1 MKKSNDK
8 EIVEVQLKRKVRSH
22 IDIRNRCH
30 LGLPVVTFVPPNLND
45 GTPFPTTYWLT
56 CPLLVQRV
64 SSLEASSMVKVFDEI
79 IQKKG
84 SFRTLWKKRQKTY
97 EEERK
102 LLEDGSGHLS
112 PEGGV
117 GGTSGHVKCLH
128 AHLAD
133 QLATGKNPIGQT
145 IESLIGGTDCTVPC
159 VDTGEGKVKFNSEW
173 KNKW

>member
-22 IDIRNRCH
+22 IDIRSRCH
-30 LGLPVVTFVPPNLND
+30 LGLPVVTFVPPNLDD

-64 SSLEASSMVKVFDEI
+64 SSLEASGMVKVFDEM
-79 IQKKG
+79 IQKRG
-84 SFRTLWKKRQKTY
+84 ALRNLWKERQKTY

-102 LLEDGSGHLS
+102 LLEDDSTHIS

-117 GGTSGHVKCLH
+117 AGTSDHIKCLH

-133 QLATGKNPIGQT
+133 YLATGKNPIGKN
-145 IESLIGGTDCTVPC
+145 IESLIGGCDCTVPC
-159 VDTGEGKVKFNSEW
+159 VNTGEGEAKFNSEW